1 MEFLNLL
8 KLGCRKS
15 LRITDLSCCSS
26 VWCFL
31 QTQFHLDFLVQLL
44 EMALEKNG
52 KFSDGLE
59 TLYFIE
65 LLEQHNIFTDNDLG
79 NKSPKKN
86 FKICGVI
93 QFQGCVQ
100 ISLGGWENFLRGAK
114 YILWGLPTL
123 SMIWFIF

>member
-1 MEFLNLL
+1 MSKVSSNNGFILLLFCLVFFTNTISSWFL
-8 KLGCRKS
+8 
-15 LRITDLSCCSS
+15 SS
-26 VWCFL
+26 IIRNG
-31 QTQFHLDFLVQLL
+31 
-44 EMALEKNG
+44 AGKNG

-65 LLEQHNIFTDNDLG
+65 LLEQHNIFTDNGSG
-79 NKSPKKN
+79 NKFPKKH

-93 QFQGCVQ
+93 QFQGGMQ

-114 YILWGLPTL
+114 NILWRLPTL

>member
-1 MEFLNLL
+1 
-8 KLGCRKS
+8 
-15 LRITDLSCCSS
+15 
-26 VWCFL
+26 
-31 QTQFHLDFLVQLL
+31 
-44 EMALEKNG
+44 MALEKNG
-52 KFSDGLE
+52 KFSDGME

-65 LLEQHNIFTDNDLG
+65 LLEQHNIFTDNGLG

-100 ISLGGWENFLRGAK
+100 ISLGEWENFLSGAK

-123 SMIWFIF
+123 HVYMIWFIF